1 MAGSLKQETLTG
13 IKWSVIERFS
23 VQIIQFAITLVMARL
38 LTPADYGVV
47 GMISIFMAIA
57 QTLIDSGF
65 SNALIR
71 KLDRTEDD
79 YSTVFFFNIIVGV
92 ICYIVM
98 FLAAPYIANFFNI
111 PILTNVVRVI
121 SINLF
126 FNSITVVQ
134 RARLIIDVNFK
145 DLAKVTVLSVIIS
158 GAIGLFMAYKGTG
171 VWALVFQSITSTL
184 ITTILLWCSVKWY
197 PKMLF
202 SKSSFQSLFSFG
214 SKLMISGLIQTV
226 YSKLSALAIGK
237 FYTSSDLGYYSRGE
251 QFAALP
257 SDTMNN
263 VLQRVTFPIFSKLQ
277 KDDNRLISVYRKY
290 IKITSLIIF
299 FLMIFFASI
308 SSPLVTM
315 LLTDK
320 WAPASL
326 FLQIFCFDYMFDH
339 ICRINLNLL
348 QVKGR
353 SDLYLRLE
361 IVKKIIATILLITSI
376 PFGVIYICFSKV
388 LYTQVAILIN
398 THYTGKLF
406 GLGYTLQFKDYMRYF
421 TIAIISCLPSFI
433 ISSLNILPICRIL
446 ISFIV
451 SFPLYY
457 VILRK
462 DDMMKEVLLTLKS
475 KIKR

>member
-1 MAGSLKQETLTG
+1 MSSSLKQETLTG
-13 IKWSVIERFS
+13 IKWSAIERFS

-71 KLDRTEDD
+71 KLDRTDDD
-79 YSTVFFFNIIVGV
+79 YSTVFIFNTIVGV

-98 FLAAPYIANFFNI
+98 FFAAPFIAKFFNI
-111 PILTNVVRVI
+111 PILTNVIRVI

-126 FNSITVVQ
+126 LNSLTVVQ

-145 DLAKVTVLSVIIS
+145 ALAKVTVVSIIFS
-158 GAIGLFMAYKGTG
+158 GTIGLLMAYKGAG
-171 VWALVFQSITSTL
+171 VWALVFQSVTSSFVTTL
-184 ITTILLWCSVKWY
+184 LLFCSAKWF
-197 PKMLF
+197 PKMNF
-202 SKSSFQSLFSFG
+202 SRTSFRSLFSFG
-214 SKLMISGLIQTV
+214 SKMMISGLIQTI

-257 SDTMNN
+257 SDTVNN

-277 KDDNRLISVYRKY
+277 NDDNRLIGVYRKY

-299 FLMIFFASI
+299 FLMTFLASI
-308 SSPLVTM
+308 ASPLVTI

-320 WAPASL
+320 WAPASF

-361 IVKKIIATILLITSI
+361 IIKKIIATILLIVSI
-376 PFGVIYICFSKV
+376 PFGVIYICLSKV
-388 LYTQVAILIN
+388 LYTQLAILIN

-406 GLGYTLQFKDYMRYF
+406 GLGYAVQLKDYMIYF
-421 TIAIISCLPSFI
+421 LISLFSCMPSFF
-433 ISSLNILPICRIL
+433 ISTMNILPIYRVFISVL
-446 ISFIV
+446 ISF
-451 SFPLYY
+451 SLYY
-457 VILRK
+457 YILRK
-462 DDMMKEVLLTLKS
+462 DDTMKDVLLILKS